1 MISVQHNAGKQKRLP
16 SQTTTPTL
24 VVCGRCSFYGLR
36 LRVHLAILKSLRLQW
51 LLQVVVQWVFHVL
64 LGIIMVNI
72 VITTRKF
79 MGPLLNLT
87 VPRMIVNMIVVK
99 SIVVSIMHTMNM
111 LMPAMTPIVT
121 ISDLV

>member
-1 MISVQHNAGKQKRLP
+1 
-16 SQTTTPTL
+16 
-24 VVCGRCSFYGLR
+24 
-36 LRVHLAILKSLRLQW
+36 
-51 LLQVVVQWVFHVL
+51 
-64 LGIIMVNI
+64 MVKI
-72 VITTRKF
+72 VITTHKF

-111 LMPAMTPIVT
+111 LMPVMTPIVT